1 MSSGKTEL
9 GKALAQE
16 TLVMLA
22 SFRLGGYQPVRVWV
36 GLPFWQGMN
45 GSEKCLIYIWLVF

>member
-22 SFRLGGYQPVRVWV
+22 SFRLGG
-36 GLPFWQGMN
+36 
-45 GSEKCLIYIWLVF
+45 